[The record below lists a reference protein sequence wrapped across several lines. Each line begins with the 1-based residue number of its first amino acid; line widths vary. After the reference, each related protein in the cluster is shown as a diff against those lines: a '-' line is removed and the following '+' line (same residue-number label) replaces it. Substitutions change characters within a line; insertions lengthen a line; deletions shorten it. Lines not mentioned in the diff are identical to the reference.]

1 MVNLP
6 IFRTIE
12 ILKKETNSVINVKFE
27 NASMLLTGNYL
38 IIIEKK
44 NYGNDESSIS
54 TVFDLSEIKSYK
66 TK

>member
-6 IFRTIE
+6 IFKTIE
-12 ILKKETNSVINVKFE
+12 ILKKETNSIINVKFE
-27 NASMLLTGNYL
+27 NASILLTGNYL

-54 TVFDLSEIKSYK
+54 TVFNLSEIKSYK
-66 TK
+66 TN

>member
-1 MVNLP
+1 VINLP
-6 IFRTIE
+6 VFRTIE

-66 TK
+66 TN

>member
-6 IFRTIE
+6 IFKTIE
-12 ILKKETNSVINVKFE
+12 ILKKETNSIINVKFE
-27 NASMLLTGNYL
+27 NASILLTGNYL

-44 NYGNDESSIS
+44 NYGNNESSIN
-54 TVFDLSEIKSYK
+54 TVFNLSEIKSYK

>member
-1 MVNLP
+1 MINLP
-6 IFRTIE
+6 VFRTIE

-66 TK
+66 TN

>member
-6 IFRTIE
+6 IFKTIE
-12 ILKKETNSVINVKFE
+12 ILKKETNSIINVKFE
-27 NASMLLTGNYL
+27 NASILLTGNYL

-44 NYGNDESSIS
+44 NYGNDESSIN
-54 TVFDLSEIKSYK
+54 TVFNLSEIKSYK

>member
-6 IFRTIE
+6 IFITIE

-66 TK
+66 TN

>member
-6 IFRTIE
+6 TFNTIE
-12 ILKKETNSVINVKFE
+12 VLKKENNSILNLKFE

-38 IIIEKK
+38 IVITKESFDT
-44 NYGNDESSIS
+44 YESSIHN
-54 TVFDLSEIKSYK
+54 VFNLSEIKSYK

>member
-38 IIIEKK
+38 IIIEKN

-54 TVFDLSEIKSYK
+54 TVFNLSEIKSYK
-66 TK
+66 TN